1 MAKLILSNGEAI
13 VDQCWLD
20 DARVT
25 IGQGKGNRIAVNDP
39 SVGQTHAAISAV
51 GHDYILEDLR
61 GMELTVNGTA
71 MRRRILQ
78 HNDVVALGAFS
89 LRFVDS
95 KSSSEIDLERTMLLP
110 GLKFNPD
117 RRPQELE
124 ATQDLHVPSSR
135 AASARF
141 PSGQVRFLNGE
152 HAGKTKVLDR
162 VVATFGEPSRGVVV
176 VTRRPKG
183 YYATHVQGDSLP
195 RVNGESI
202 GKEPRHLHNGDR
214 LEIAGVEL
222 EFMLD
227 QA

>member
-1 MAKLILSNGEAI
+1 MAKLILSNGETI

-20 DARVT
+20 DGRIT
-25 IGQGKGNRIAVNDP
+25 IGRAKGNRISVNDP
-39 SVGQTHAAISAV
+39 AVGETHASISSV

-61 GMELTVNGTA
+61 GMTLSVNGTA
-71 MRRRILQ
+71 MQRRILQ
-78 HNDVVALGAFS
+78 HNDVVELGTFS

-95 KSSSEIDLERTMLLP
+95 KSSSDIDLERTMLIP

-117 RRPQELE
+117 RRPQDLE
-124 ATQDLHVPSSR
+124 VTQDLHVPSSR
-135 AASARF
+135 AASTRF
-141 PSGQVRFLNGE
+141 PSGHVRYINGE
-152 HAGKTKVLDR
+152 RAGRKKVLDR

-183 YYATHVQGDSLP
+183 YYATHVEGESFP

-214 LEIAGVEL
+214 LEIAGIEL
-222 EFMLD
+222 EFLLD